1 MLHTKKIYNL
11 LFEKE
16 DKEKDAPEKAVNV
29 KDKDLKARKSL
40 YSVDNQIDALILRY
54 ENSSIREEED
64 EDMLAEFSMFKNSLR
79 FLLEQEEDPLADL
92 AGDAGGEAAGGDAAG
107 GEGEEEPGDSA
118 DTDTPPTGGEKQ
130 AADKPADAENI
141 PDLDVDAFTSRA
153 VRLISNPQNLLDLET
168 AIVNRIKNFL
178 DEHYGDEFVIRFVNT
193 LRDEYGI
200 EVTEFDEEDMTQVN
214 NDIFAPGAKDSGGG

>member
-16 DKEKDAPEKAVNV
+16 DKEKDAPEKAVHV
-29 KDKDLKARKSL
+29 KEKDLKARKSL
-40 YSVDNQIDALILRY
+40 YSVDSQIDALILRY
-54 ENSSIREEED
+54 ENSSIREDED
-64 EDMLAEFSMFKNSLR
+64 EMLAEYSIFKNSLR
-79 FLLEQEEDPLADL
+79 FLFEQEDDPLADL
-92 AGDAGGEAAGGDAAG
+92 AGDAGADDAAG
-107 GEGEEEPGDSA
+107 NEESAAEDPGDSA

-130 AADKPADAENI
+130 AADKPADSENI

-200 EVTEFDEEDMTQVN
+200 EITEFDEDDMTSVN
-214 NDIFAPGAKDSGGG
+214 NDIFAPGAKDGGGG